1 MPRYRLERR
10 GFGGGRR
17 GGTGRSGGQRFEVAV
32 EKSVVFARLR
42 PEQKV
47 RIVQALRARK
57 IHTAM
62 IGDGVNDV
70 PAIKQADVGIA
81 MEEGAAITREV
92 ADIVL
97 RENRFTLLPVVFA
110 EGQKIVDTV
119 VTVAKLS

>member
-1 MPRYRLERR
+1 VVGGAELDALE
-10 GFGGGRR
+10 
-17 GGTGRSGGQRFEVAV
+17 GQRFEVAV

-92 ADIVL
+92 ADIVCA
-97 RENRFTLLPVVFA
+97 RIGSRCCRWSSRRARRSSTPW
-110 EGQKIVDTV
+110 
-119 VTVAKLS
+119 